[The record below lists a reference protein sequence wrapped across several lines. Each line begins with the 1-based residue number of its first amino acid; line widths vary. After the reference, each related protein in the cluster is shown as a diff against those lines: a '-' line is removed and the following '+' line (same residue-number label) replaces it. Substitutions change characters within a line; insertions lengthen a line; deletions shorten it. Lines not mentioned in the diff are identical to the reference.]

1 MIFHDWS
8 DEFCLK
14 ILEQTVP
21 AMTRGYSKVI
31 IDDAVLPVE
40 GCPAILGGLDL
51 AMMAMHAGKERTERQ
66 WRDMLQKAG
75 LKINKFWSYN
85 ASGTGIIEA
94 ELA

>member
-21 AMTRGYSKVI
+21 AMKKGYSKII

-66 WRDMLQKAG
+66 WRDMLQQAG
-75 LKINKFWSYN
+75 LKINKFWPYN